1 MERGAAAR
9 SAPGAMRELIGVWLR
24 VLLAAGLV
32 AVILAVSGG
41 FGTSVLTMLPRMAY
55 WLGLTAL
62 GTTLGIAAARLIVP
76 RAWFDRRTW
85 WAWALIAACI
95 TVPMTAVVAMAEVV
109 AKHRPFDPRLL
120 LDVFPGTLATT
131 AGMTALAF
139 LVRRRG
145 TVETHAAAA
154 GAPPPKFLERL
165 PPKLAGAEV
174 WAVEAQDH
182 YLRLHTSLGQDLILM
197 RLSDAILELE
207 GIEGAQ
213 THRSWWVARGAVSEA
228 TRGDGRAT
236 LTLKNGAEA
245 PVSRAYAKRLREAG
259 WF

>member
-1 MERGAAAR
+1 MERGPAAR

-24 VLLAAGLV
+24 ILLAAGVV

-41 FGTSVLTMLPRMAY
+41 FGTGVLTMAARMAY

-62 GTTLGIAAARLIVP
+62 GTSLGIAAARLIVP
-76 RAWFDRRTW
+76 RAWFERRVW
-85 WAWALIAACI
+85 WAWGLIALCI
-95 TVPMTAVVAMAEVV
+95 TLPMTAVVAMAEV
-109 AKHRPFDPRLL
+109 AFKHRPLAPRVL

-145 TVETHAAAA
+145 SVETHAAAA

-165 PPKLAGAEV
+165 PPKLSGAEV

-182 YLRLHTSLGQDLILM
+182 YLRLHTSKGHDLILM
-197 RLSDAILELE
+197 RLSDAIAELE

-213 THRSWWVARGAVSEA
+213 THRSWWVARGAVAEA
-228 TRGDGRAT
+228 ARGDGRAT
-236 LTLKNGAEA
+236 LTLKNGAAA
-245 PVSRAYAKRLREAG
+245 PVSRAHAKRLREAG